1 LPLQVEFIELSR
13 LDDLDSEVYFLLDF
27 LFFVVQ
33 LIGDILK
40 NIDDFLE
47 GRAQVVTHF
56 GEASFD

>member
-27 LFFVVQ
+27 LFFVMK
-33 LIGDILK
+33 LIRDILK

-47 GRAQVVTHF
+47 GRT
-56 GEASFD
+56 

>member
-40 NIDDFLE
+40 NIDDFFE
-47 GRAQVVTHF
+47 GRTQVVTHF
-56 GEASFD
+56 GEASFN